1 MDPVGSTAEGFSAVY
16 EAERPVW
23 RELLAKA
30 GLEVR

>member
-1 MDPVGSTAEGFSAVY
+1 VGSTAEAFAATY

-23 RELLAKA
+23 RELLTRA